1 MKLFKQVPMRFE
13 ERDYEISIFYDDTVI
28 NVVAFLDNHPANGY
42 RHQLQLPKKCNV
54 LGVLEQNIAEDL
66 VEISKKDIVEKRWEK
81 ISGIIQGN
89 TALSGSALH
98 DR

>member
-1 MKLFKQVPMRFE
+1 MGGLMRLFKKVPIRLE
-13 ERDYEISIFYDDTVI
+13 EKEYEIGIFYDDTVI

-66 VEISKKDIVEKRWEK
+66 VEITKKDIIEKRWERASK
-81 ISGIIQGN
+81 IIQEN
-89 TALSGSALH
+89 IESS
-98 DR
+98 D